1 MALPID
7 FVASFS
13 VTCAVLSLQKD
24 DWVAVLRWPCR
35 VPLHLRFYLF
45 WSLFLPVIQLV
56 ELLILANF
64 DYFSAFIPF
73 DKTLKI
79 PNCPSRIVCNSPRW
93 NGSGNSG

>member
-1 MALPID
+1 MSLPID

-13 VTCAVLSLQKD
+13 VTCAVPFLQKD
-24 DWVAVLRWPCR
+24 GWVAVVRWPCR

-64 DYFSAFIPF
+64 DYFSAFISF
-73 DKTLKI
+73 DMILK
-79 PNCPSRIVCNSPRW
+79 NT
-93 NGSGNSG
+93 